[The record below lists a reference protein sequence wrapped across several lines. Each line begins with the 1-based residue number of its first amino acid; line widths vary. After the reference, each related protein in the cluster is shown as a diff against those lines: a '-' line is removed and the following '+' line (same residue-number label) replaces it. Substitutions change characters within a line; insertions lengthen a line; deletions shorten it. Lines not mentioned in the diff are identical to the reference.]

1 LSAQK
6 AGESSVP
13 IDENRRRIDEVR
25 DPDYTRDLDDLSLD
39 ELRRRRHLC
48 DDLDSELSYYR
59 RMLHGRMD
67 LLAFEIRRRSGEE
80 TRSLIEALDEIL
92 ADEVRAEDRNPAG
105 RALPIETPDI
115 PATGRRAVDR
125 VLADDFLAHLPSL
138 EDRELEAIQVAL
150 TEVEAEVS
158 EQRRAV
164 YEAYETIHAELT
176 RRYREGLADIDSLL
190 PTS

>member
-1 LSAQK
+1 M
-6 AGESSVP
+6 
-13 IDENRRRIDEVR
+13 DENRRRIDQVR
-25 DPDYTRDLDDLSLD
+25 DPEFTSDLDEVTLD
-39 ELRRRRHLC
+39 ELRQRRHLC

-67 LLAFEIRRRSGEE
+67 LLAFEIRRRAGEE

-92 ADEVRAEDRNPAG
+92 ADEVRAEDRSPAG

-138 EDRELEAIQVAL
+138 EDGELEAIQAAL
-150 TEVEAEVS
+150 TEVETEVS

-176 RRYREGLADIDSLL
+176 RRYRDGLADIDSLL
-190 PTS
+190 RTT